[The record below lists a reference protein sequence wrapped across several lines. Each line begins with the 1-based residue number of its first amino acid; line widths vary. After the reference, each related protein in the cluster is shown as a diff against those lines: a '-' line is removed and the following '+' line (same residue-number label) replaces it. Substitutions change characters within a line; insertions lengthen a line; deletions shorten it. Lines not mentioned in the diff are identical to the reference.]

1 MTTIE
6 RKQMSTK
13 TTIKRLALVAAAS
26 LGLGVISAVPSQAAP
41 SGVTITV
48 VSNGTKTQGAA
59 TADTTTGA
67 FFNVSSL
74 LGAVTDSLLVT
85 VAPKSYPSGNSAS
98 SILGAVQ
105 FIDTALPSLT
115 VGTTDTVTMVTNAAA
130 AQTGTLLSGQTRVA
144 PTGTGAS
151 TTNRVD
157 TLTMGQ
163 TSVMSVS
170 QNGTTAGTN
179 AKGVDSITTSTSGGG
194 SANGFVISAG
204 SSGAG
209 YVGARFLAYLDF
221 GGSSAGV
228 GTYTFTVTVVPYTG
242 TTAGTAVTQDVSI
255 VVSAITATAGSTSTA
270 YLGTSSNAAF
280 NTDTITAEATS
291 DNATAAA
298 YLAVNLYTSASTQI
312 TSDTV
317 IVTTNI
323 GNVGTTTAIGKN
335 VQFAYTGSAV
345 NIAIFPDGTS
355 GTANICA
362 STNSGLV
369 FPCRTL
375 IFYSTSV
382 SSITVTP
389 LKTTLAVGS
398 NTSAF
403 IAKAVD
409 ASGNWV
415 ASSSAY
421 RIFSSDRTIV
431 SETATAGCSIDLAGA
446 RYLCTLTGVAT
457 GSADIIVGSNTAK
470 ATPTAAF
477 TVRVTNNAIASIAL
491 QTNKTSYA
499 PGEKAYVRVVA
510 LDSAGKS
517 VAPQTVANFFGTG
530 GITTDVGLGANSADL
545 TSTSVTLGNQT
556 ATGYAT
562 GDAVGQFTVYM
573 PSGASSVTFS
583 ATGGSGLPAAL
594 QGKALTSVTVS
605 VSDSGSQALAAV
617 TALASQVSAFITK
630 INAQITTL
638 TDLVMKIQKKVKA

>member
-1 MTTIE
+1 
-6 RKQMSTK
+6 MSTK

-48 VSNGTKTQGAA
+48 VSNGTKTQGA
-59 TADTTTGA
+59 TTVDTTTGV

-74 LGAVTDSLLVT
+74 NSAATDTLLVT
-85 VAPKSYPSGNSAS
+85 IAPKSYPTSTSAT
-98 SILGAVQ
+98 SILGAIQ
-105 FIDTALPSLT
+105 FIDTSVPSLAIP
-115 VGTTDTVTMVTNAAA
+115 TTDTVTISSNSMGRA
-130 AQTGTLLSGQTRVA
+130 GLTLKSGLIDAPLS
-144 PTGTGAS
+144 
-151 TTNRVD
+151 
-157 TLTMGQ
+157 
-163 TSVMSVS
+163 TSK
-170 QNGTTAGTN
+170 NGTTAGTN

>member
-1 MTTIE
+1 
-6 RKQMSTK
+6 MSTK

-48 VSNGTKTQGAA
+48 VSNGTKTQGSA

-74 LGAVTDSLLVT
+74 NSAATDTLLVT
-85 VAPKSYPSGNSAS
+85 IAPKSYPSGNSAS
-98 SILGAVQ
+98 TILGAVQ
-105 FIDTALPSLT
+105 FIDTAVPSLAIP
-115 VGTTDTVTMVTNAAA
+115 TTDTVTISSNSAGRA
-130 AQTGTLLSGQTRVA
+130 GLTLKSGLIDA
-144 PTGTGAS
+144 P
-151 TTNRVD
+151 
-157 TLTMGQ
+157 L
-163 TSVMSVS
+163 SVS
-170 QNGTTAGTN
+170 KNGATAGTN
-179 AKGVDSITTSTSGGG
+179 AAGVDSITTSITGGG

-209 YVGARFLAYLDF
+209 YVGARFLAYLDSNR
-221 GGSSAGV
+221 SSAGV

-242 TTAGTAVTQDVSI
+242 TTAGTAVTQDISI

-270 YLGTSSNAAF
+270 YLGASSNATF
-280 NTDTITAEATS
+280 NSDTITADSTS

-298 YLAVNLYTSASTQI
+298 YLSVNLYTSASTQI
-312 TSDTV
+312 TQDTV

-323 GNVGTTTAIGKN
+323 GNLGTTTAVGKN
-335 VQFAYTGSAV
+335 VQFAYSGSAV
-345 NIAIFPDGTS
+345 NVAIFPDGTS

-362 STNSGLV
+362 TTNSGLV
-369 FPCRTL
+369 FPCRTM

-415 ASSSAY
+415 ASSSQY

-446 RYLCTLTGVAT
+446 RYLCTLTGVAAGT
-457 GSADIIVGSNTAK
+457 ADIIVGSNTAK

-477 TVRVTNNAIASIAL
+477 TVTVTNNPIASIAL

-517 VAPQTVANFFGTG
+517 VAPQTIANFFGTG

-545 TSTSVTLGNQT
+545 TSTSVTLANQT

-562 GDAVGQFTVYM
+562 GTAVGQFTVYM